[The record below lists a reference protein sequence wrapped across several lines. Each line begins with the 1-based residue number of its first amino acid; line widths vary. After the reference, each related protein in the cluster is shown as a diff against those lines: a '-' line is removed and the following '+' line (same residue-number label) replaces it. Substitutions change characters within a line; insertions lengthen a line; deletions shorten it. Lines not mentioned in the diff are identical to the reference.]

1 MKDGRN
7 LTLVMDF
14 YELTMSQCY
23 YKEHR
28 EEEVIFDLFI
38 VKIQMMVVSASL
50 PV

>member
-28 EEEVIFDLFI
+28 EEEAIFDLFL
-38 VKIQMMVVSASL
+38 S
-50 PV
+50 